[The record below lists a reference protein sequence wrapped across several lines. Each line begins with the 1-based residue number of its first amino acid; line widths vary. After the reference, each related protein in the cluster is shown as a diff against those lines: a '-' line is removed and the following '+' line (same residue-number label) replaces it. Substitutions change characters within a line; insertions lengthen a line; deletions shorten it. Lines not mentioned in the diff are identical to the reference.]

1 MKKATGISVEQRTIL
16 NDLVDEVRK
25 TLRFY
30 MKNNSQAFFNQFY
43 LSGGCSKMIGLD
55 SFIAEA
61 LNVKVDILN
70 PLNKIDCDKT
80 IDNPAEFSVAIGLAL
95 RGLF

>member
-1 MKKATGISVEQRTIL
+1 
-16 NDLVDEVRK
+16 
-25 TLRFY
+25 

-80 IDNPAEFSVAIGLAL
+80 IDNPAEFYVAICLDL
-95 RGLF
+95 MVLF